1 MEETH
6 MTKDIISL
14 INKKLE
20 ELEQN
25 LLFLKQVSLEVNKD
39 NLKEDII
46 IYWGIERGIHICIE
60 SVLDIAN
67 ILISSAAVERPS
79 TYRETI
85 LTLSKLKIIPETH
98 AQELSKM
105 VGFRNIL
112 VHDYTKIEES
122 IILDILNNRID
133 DFIEYSKYINKW
145 LKENY

>member
-1 MEETH
+1 
-6 MTKDIISL
+6 MTKDIVSL
-14 INKKLE
+14 INRKLK

-25 LLFLKQVSLEVNKD
+25 LLFLKQVSLEINKD

-46 IYWGIERGIHICIE
+46 RYWGIERGIHICIE
-60 SVLDIAN
+60 SVLDMAN
-67 ILISSAAVERPS
+67 IIISSAEVERPS

-85 LTLSKLKIIPETH
+85 LALSKLDIIPEKH
-98 AQELSKM
+98 GKELSKM

-112 VHDYTKIEES
+112 VHDYTTIDES

-133 DFIEYSKYINKW
+133 DFIKYSNYIDKW

>member
-1 MEETH
+1 

-14 INKKLE
+14 INKKFK

-25 LLFLKQVSLEVNKD
+25 LLFLKQASFEINKD

-46 IYWGIERGIHICIE
+46 RYWGIERGIHICIE
-60 SVLDIAN
+60 TVIDIAN
-67 ILISSAAVERPS
+67 ILISSAEVERPS

-85 LTLSKLKIIPETH
+85 LMLSKLDIIPEKH
-98 AQELSKM
+98 AKELSKM

-112 VHDYTKIEES
+112 VHDYTKIDES
-122 IILDILNNRID
+122 IILDILINRID
-133 DFIEYSKYINKW
+133 DFIKYSNYVNKW

>member
-1 MEETH
+1 
-6 MTKDIISL
+6 MTKDVISL

-25 LLFLKQVSLEVNKD
+25 LLYLKQTSPEVNKE
-39 NLKEDII
+39 NLKGDVIR
-46 IYWGIERGIHICIE
+46 YWGIERGIHICIE

-67 ILISSAAVERPS
+67 ILISSAEIERPS

-85 LTLSKLKIIPETH
+85 LTLSKLNIIPGKH

-122 IILDILNNRID
+122 IILDILKNRID

-145 LKENY
+145 LNENY